1 MYVNLV
7 RAVREAA
14 RLSKPE
20 FAKRVGKEASTI
32 GAWELDPGPAE
43 ARRLSEMATAYGLH
57 KVAHDL
63 LALAG
68 EAEAQDTSDVDLG
81 ELSGDEEQIAK
92 WLIAAYRNPK
102 NSLEKL
108 VTQLNWVAKN
118 TSESGAGSMPPELR
132 DLSPQDM
139 RVLIEFVKAPNAFM
153 IAAAIAGGGNP
164 PSAFATPQDSATT
177 PHANPKKN
185 GEHLAKVKRS

>member
-32 GAWELDPGPAE
+32 GAWELEPGPAE
-43 ARRLSEMATAYGLH
+43 ARRLSEMATELGLH
-57 KVAHDL
+57 RVAHDL

-68 EAEAQDTSDVDLG
+68 DAKEQGVPDVDLA
-81 ELSGDEEQIAK
+81 ELSGDEERIAK
-92 WLIAAYRNPK
+92 WLITAYRNPK
-102 NSLEKL
+102 NDLEKS
-108 VTQLNWVAKN
+108 VVQLNWVAKKL
-118 TSESGAGSMPPELR
+118 SETAGVGMPSELAE
-132 DLSPQDM
+132 LSPEDM
-139 RVLIEFVKAPNAFM
+139 RILLEFIKAPNALM

-164 PSAFATPQDSATT
+164 PSAFATPEDSAQTT
-177 PHANPKKN
+177 RENPKKS
-185 GEHLAKVKRS
+185 GEHLAKVRRS